1 MEINFNKEYLRDLYK
16 LGQADKKHRFQPQIV
31 KKYIRIIDLMR
42 DEDNVLDLTKYKALN
57 YEHHIGDKD
66 GLSSVRINNQYRI
79 EFEEYIQEG
88 QSFATICNITEL
100 SNHYK

>member
-31 KKYIRIIDLMR
+31 KKYIRI
-42 DEDNVLDLTKYKALN
+42 NVLGLTKYKALN
-57 YEHHIGDKD
+57 YEHLIGDKD

-100 SNHYK
+100 SNL

>member
-42 DEDNVLDLTKYKALN
+42 DEDNMLGLTKYK
-57 YEHHIGDKD
+57 K
-66 GLSSVRINNQYRI
+66 
-79 EFEEYIQEG
+79 
-88 QSFATICNITEL
+88 NISKRANPL
-100 SNHYK
+100 LLYAI

>member
-16 LGQADKKHRFQPQIV
+16 LGQADKKHRFQLQIV

-42 DEDNVLDLTKYKALN
+42 DEDNVLGLTKHKALN
-57 YEHHIGDKD
+57 YEHLIGDKD
-66 GLSSVRINNQYRI
+66 GLSSVRINNQCRI

>member
-16 LGQADKKHRFQPQIV
+16 LGQADKKLRFQPQIV

-42 DEDNVLDLTKYKALN
+42 DEDNVLGLTKYKALN
-57 YEHHIGDKD
+57 YEHFIGDKD

-88 QSFATICNITEL
+88 QSFATICNIVTIQR
-100 SNHYK
+100 